1 MKRGPEKKKKAVKA
15 TTQRTTLLSKC
26 VLHILVP
33 WEHNI
38 INLGTKPYSIRDYI
52 QNILASKSPALK
64 KPVFLLLLNLVFPI
78 FDLRP
83 IIIFSH
89 NIY

>member
-1 MKRGPEKKKKAVKA
+1 MKRGPEKKKKKKSVKA

-64 KPVFLLLLNLVFPI
+64 KPVFLVVAEPC
-78 FDLRP
+78 
-83 IIIFSH
+83 FSH
-89 NIY
+89 I